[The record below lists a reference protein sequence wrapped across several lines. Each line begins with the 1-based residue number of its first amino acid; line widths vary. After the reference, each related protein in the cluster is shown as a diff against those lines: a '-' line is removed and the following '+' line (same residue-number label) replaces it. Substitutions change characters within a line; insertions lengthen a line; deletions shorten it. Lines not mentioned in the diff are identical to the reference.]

1 MKVLKFFFGSLCRV
15 RNYSFWAWALF
26 NLSPFVRCLPNYSIL
41 LISAAEKS
49 DAEKTEEALK
59 KALSQDLIFANSD
72 QSVTGNNNILING
85 KGIKSD
91 YIQQYHQEQEKKR
104 KEEEAKKAKELRE
117 KEAKE
122 LREKQELMEKQQ
134 KLKRQAEQERLK
146 LEQKQ
151 QQEEK
156 ERY

>member
-1 MKVLKFFFGSLCRV
+1 M
-15 RNYSFWAWALF
+15 
-26 NLSPFVRCLPNYSIL
+26 
-41 LISAAEKS
+41 ISAAEKS

>member
-1 MKVLKFFFGSLCRV
+1 M
-15 RNYSFWAWALF
+15 
-26 NLSPFVRCLPNYSIL
+26 
-41 LISAAEKS
+41 ISAAEKS
-49 DAEKTEEALK
+49 EAEKTEEALK

-72 QSVTGNNNILING
+72 QSVTGNNILING

-104 KEEEAKKAKELRE
+104 KEEEAKKARELRE